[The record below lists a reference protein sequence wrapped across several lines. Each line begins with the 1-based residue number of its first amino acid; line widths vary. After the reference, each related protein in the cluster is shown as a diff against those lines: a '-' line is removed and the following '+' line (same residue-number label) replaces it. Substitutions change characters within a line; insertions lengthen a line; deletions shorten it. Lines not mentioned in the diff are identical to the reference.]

1 MTIVVLWSVLL
12 MNFQADVIAKLMLKY
27 LETGKE
33 RVYLK
38 IMSNITHSQ
47 CFWKHV
53 GR

>member
-1 MTIVVLWSVLL
+1 MVSSSHES
-12 MNFQADVIAKLMLKY
+12 QADEIAKLMLKH

-38 IMSNITHSQ
+38 TMSNITHSQ
-47 CFWKHV
+47 SFWKHV